1 MTITDITSVII
12 AIGFLVM
19 TVYLVISV
27 ISMVRDDRRRRHSR
41 HAGATVVG
49 ISTPDPDGKTLYV
62 LAADKPAKTSLRD
75 RVDIRWARR

>member
-1 MTITDITSVII
+1 MSISDITSVII

-41 HAGATVVG
+41 RTGATVVG
-49 ISTPDPDGKTLYV
+49 VSHDSDGGSLIVIAPDNATPAQV
-62 LAADKPAKTSLRD
+62 RD
-75 RVDIRWARR
+75 RVTLGWRQP

>member
-19 TVYLVISV
+19 TCYLVISV
-27 ISMVRDDRRRRHSR
+27 ISMVRDDRRRRHTTR
-41 HAGATVVG
+41 ATVVG